1 MTVRPTMI
9 STPTATTET
18 PVARICEAIHARRRF
33 LITSHARPDGD
44 SIGSQLAM
52 LFALEALGKEVHV
65 VNADPAPE
73 HYMDFPGMDRIE
85 ISRTVHSDVEALIV
99 NRIHPS
105 FGDGMAEADRQ
116 RASTLGDSDLARLY
130 ANRAD
135 FRQIADGEERHME
148 SLAKRVAPAPVVR
161 VPFLDSDVHDVK
173 GLGAVARYLA
183 GWRARDGCR
192 RPNVGLRLAQ
202 KRHARLGDVPHHAG
216 QRGDRGAHSNAGDR
230 GSAGG
235 KNCWRISRIQR

>member
-1 MTVRPTMI
+1 AVPEARMDPVDDVFF
-9 STPTATTET
+9 AEKLTE
-18 PVARICEAIHARRRF
+18 
-33 LITSHARPDGD
+33 
-44 SIGSQLAM
+44 
-52 LFALEALGKEVHV
+52 
-65 VNADPAPE
+65 ADL
-73 HYMDFPGMDRIE
+73 
-85 ISRTVHSDVEALIV
+85 DVEALIV

-173 GLGAVARYLA
+173 GLGAVARYL
-183 GWRARDGCR
+183 
-192 RPNVGLRLAQ
+192 VG
-202 KRHARLGDVPHHAG
+202 
-216 QRGDRGAHSNAGDR
+216 SE
-230 GSAGG
+230 
-235 KNCWRISRIQR
+235 ISGR